1 MIVRNYTYATPQ
13 FCRSPW
19 KHDLLLLSLCHF
31 PSSLDGQVSQPPLHR
46 RWRSSMLHGGQLPSS
61 TASQG
66 PPGPRILQIS
76 PSFLSDPLTLFV
88 LFFNFLFFLF
98 FGLFVYRSP
107 QCLNHG
113 LEGYFSILSFF
124 GLFVCLF
131 TGHHSALT
139 AVFKTNWKE
148 SGIILWL

>member
-1 MIVRNYTYATPQ
+1 MMIARNCTNATPK

-46 RWRSSMLHGGQLPSS
+46 RWRSSMLHGGQLPPS

-76 PSFLSDPLTLFV
+76 PSSLSDPLTLF
-88 LFFNFLFFLF
+88 FFFWWTFLFPVCRLYLLYCCSVEITWKIVTANNNDV
-98 FGLFVYRSP
+98 GLLVR
-107 QCLNHG
+107 LD
-113 LEGYFSILSFF
+113 
-124 GLFVCLF
+124 
-131 TGHHSALT
+131 
-139 AVFKTNWKE
+139 
-148 SGIILWL
+148 